1 MAQLSEPEKIR
12 YSRHLLLEEIGLAGQ
27 QKIKDARVLVVG
39 AGGLGCPVVQYLT
52 AAGVGRLGVMDNS
65 EIDIANLQRQVF
77 YSFNDIGKL
86 KAIVASSKMRKMNPL
101 TEITMLNQRLSYANA
116 LSIVCEF
123 DIVVDCTDNEP
134 SRYVINDACTL
145 TGKPMIHGAIHK
157 YEGQV
162 SVFNYKNGPGY
173 RCLHPEEGE
182 RRKAKEEREEE
193 RSKIKDQR
201 GEEMGIYCVMPG
213 IIGLMQVNETIK
225 VITGTG
231 KPLSGKLMVY
241 NAFDNQYLY
250 IDIQRNRENFDPD
263 LIAKRF
269 TNTDNP

>member
-1 MAQLSEPEKIR
+1 MLD
-12 YSRHLLLEEIGLAGQ
+12 EIGLRGQ

-86 KAIVASSKMRKMNPL
+86 KAIVASSQMRKMNPL
-101 TEITMLNQRLSYANA
+101 TEITMINQRLIHANA
-116 LSIVCEF
+116 LSIICEF

-182 RRKAKEEREEE
+182 REEERRKNKEERL
-193 RSKIKDQR
+193 
-201 GEEMGIYCVMPG
+201 GEMGIYCVMPG

-225 VITGTG
+225 VITGSG
-231 KPLSGKLMVY
+231 EPLSGKLMVY

-250 IDIQRNRENFDPD
+250 IDIKRNPENFDPD
-263 LIAKRF
+263 QIARRF
-269 TNTDNP
+269 IRTDNP

>member
-1 MAQLSEPEKIR
+1 M
-12 YSRHLLLEEIGLAGQ
+12 LEEIGLRGQ
-27 QKIKDARVLVVG
+27 QKIKNARVLVVG

-86 KAIVASSKMRKMNPL
+86 KAIVASSRMRKMNPL
-101 TEITMLNQRLSYANA
+101 TEITMINQRLTLSNA

-123 DIVVDCTDNEP
+123 DIVVDCTDNQP

-182 RRKAKEEREEE
+182 REEERRKIKEER
-193 RSKIKDQR
+193 I
-201 GEEMGIYCVMPG
+201 GELGIYCVMPG

-225 VITGTG
+225 VITGAG
-231 KPLSGKLMVY
+231 EPLSGKLMVY

-250 IDIQRNRENFDPD
+250 IDIQRNPENFN
-263 LIAKRF
+263 LEQITERF
-269 TNTDNP
+269 NKTVNT